1 MKKNLVIDENTVEND
16 SLYKKVNDI
25 KKEKEIEKQNDIIRR
40 RKSIIISFF
49 FTLVI
54 IGFINF
60 LSSISRF
67 DNAVLYAKAIKQFI
81 ILAVSI
87 IIFIMTILS
96 GNTIY
101 KIVSKPRFRFFVL
114 VSALLIF
121 GAIAI
126 IPNNNLF
133 PTING
138 GKGWVHIGAI
148 SIQVPEIFKV
158 PFIIVLA
165 AIFARGKDDNIEI
178 PYKRNLASV
187 IFYTFIFFTIITFA
201 LHDMGT
207 AIHYVMIAAFM
218 IFLSDISNKALLSL
232 LGLALSFI
240 PVALYY
246 TLNFTSDYKRHR
258 VKAFL
263 DGIVY
268 STYTREDAYQVYQSL
283 IAFGTGGILGKGFGN
298 GVQKYN
304 YIPEVET
311 DFAIANFA
319 EETGFIGMF
328 IILFSFFSLFF
339 LIMGVANNA
348 KNYFSKYLVGGI
360 AGYLITQVI
369 INVGVAIGFI
379 PVFGIPLPFISSGG
393 SSLLAIS
400 VSMGLV
406 IHINNTQISK

>member
-60 LSSISRF
+60 LSSVSRF
-67 DNAVLYAKAIKQFI
+67 DNAVLYAKGIKQFI

-114 VSALLIF
+114 MSALLIF

-148 SIQVPEIFKV
+148 SIQVPEIT
-158 PFIIVLA
+158 
-165 AIFARGKDDNIEI
+165 
-178 PYKRNLASV
+178 
-187 IFYTFIFFTIITFA
+187 FY
-201 LHDMGT
+201 
-207 AIHYVMIAAFM
+207 Y
-218 IFLSDISNKALLSL
+218 
-232 LGLALSFI
+232 SFSSYI
-240 PVALYY
+240 CQ
-246 TLNFTSDYKRHR
+246 
-258 VKAFL
+258 
-263 DGIVY
+263 
-268 STYTREDAYQVYQSL
+268 RERR
-283 IAFGTGGILGKGFGN
+283 
-298 GVQKYN
+298 
-304 YIPEVET
+304 
-311 DFAIANFA
+311 
-319 EETGFIGMF
+319 
-328 IILFSFFSLFF
+328 
-339 LIMGVANNA
+339 
-348 KNYFSKYLVGGI
+348 
-360 AGYLITQVI
+360 
-369 INVGVAIGFI
+369 
-379 PVFGIPLPFISSGG
+379 
-393 SSLLAIS
+393 
-400 VSMGLV
+400 
-406 IHINNTQISK
+406 

>member
-1 MKKNLVIDENTVEND
+1 MKKKSIIDENTVKND

-25 KKEKEIEKQNDIIRR
+25 KKEKEIEKQNDIVRR

-49 FTLVI
+49 FTLII

-60 LSSISRF
+60 LSSVSRF
-67 DNAVLYAKAIKQFI
+67 DNAVLYAKGVKQFI
-81 ILAVSI
+81 ILSVSL

-121 GAIAI
+121 GAIAV

-133 PTING
+133 PPING
-138 GKGWVHIGAI
+138 GKGWVHIGSI
-148 SIQVPEIFKV
+148 SIQLPEIFKV

-165 AIFARGKDDNIEI
+165 TIFARGKDDSIEI
-178 PYKRNLASV
+178 PYKRNLSSV
-187 IFYTFIFFTIITFA
+187 IFYTLVFFTIITFA

-232 LGLALSFI
+232 LGLAFSFI
-240 PVALYY
+240 PILLYY

-263 DGIVY
+263 DGILY
-268 STYTREDAYQVYQSL
+268 SSYTREDAYQIYQSL

-369 INVGVAIGFI
+369 INVGVAIGFL